1 MEATTAW
8 GSLSAGEVGVF
19 PDPPRVLLVG
29 AVMWGSWPLGPSW
42 HPACGIHYGMQQ
54 RPYLELSYLFVF
66 ENSFL
71 VQDFL
76 IYVLCFCILF

>member
-1 MEATTAW
+1 
-8 GSLSAGEVGVF
+8 
-19 PDPPRVLLVG
+19 
-29 AVMWGSWPLGPSW
+29 
-42 HPACGIHYGMQQ
+42 MQQ
-54 RPYLELSYLFVF
+54 SPYLELSYLFVF